1 MRQTVVTFTNGDR
14 IKPKIYKPI
23 ESNYF
28 CFRRL
33 NATHQIGCNSKEGG
47 NVGVVHVVN
56 DQTDIDH
63 VLKTGQ
69 HYPYIPVITAKYF
82 KLLTDPRIC
91 RDILNQFKSSPKR
104 ITGVLVID
112 EKRTSEVTGLSP
124 DKTCPN
130 DGFGL
135 YADDTTY
142 GHCGQQE
149 WNSAGESTLKHNDGL
164 MFNDWPFPIFMVRNA
179 TNIEEIKDCFKRYG
193 GPEYPLCGIQLEA
206 PMNAAKDSVACIRR

>member
-1 MRQTVVTFTNGDR
+1 VFNR
-14 IKPKIYKPI
+14 
-23 ESNYF
+23 
-28 CFRRL
+28 
-33 NATHQIGCNSKEGG
+33 
-47 NVGVVHVVN
+47 NVCA
-56 DQTDIDH
+56 
-63 VLKTGQ
+63 LR
-69 HYPYIPVITAKYF
+69 
-82 KLLTDPRIC
+82 LTDPRIC
-91 RDILNQFKSSPKR
+91 RDILNEFKSSPKR

-179 TNIEEIKDCFKRYG
+179 TNIEEIKDVSIECHTQLCNSMPVVIRYRR
-193 GPEYPLCGIQLEA
+193 PEVHST
-206 PMNAAKDSVACIRR
+206 ND